1 MKEIIKKRK
10 RPCVLWI
17 ALLISQ
23 PFGLAHTKKERNST
37 LFQLPDRFFDFFSG
51 LPKLAI
57 CSEFDYFS
65 FKIAAEIRGRSIR
78 PNPEGQIIKNQ
89 KAKN

>member
-37 LFQLPDRFFDFFSG
+37 LFQLPDRFSIFFQG
-51 LPKLAI
+51 CQYWQFVVNLAIFHLKLRPKL
-57 CSEFDYFS
+57 EV
-65 FKIAAEIRGRSIR
+65 G
-78 PNPEGQIIKNQ
+78 PLGQIQ
-89 KAKN
+89 KAK